1 MRLGFAVKVLGKA
14 GLKSNDARRW
24 QNEPHLKTS
33 IEYVNAIFD
42 YLEEQKISM
51 YRISSDF
58 APYLTHP
65 DLPQFHNQLVEARSE
80 LEALGKR
87 ARDLNLR
94 LSFHPSQ
101 YIVLNAPNPKLVE
114 TSTRDFLAQA
124 QMLDIMEQG
133 PEAVVV
139 THVGGVY
146 GERDAARQRFIDNF
160 KQLPEP
166 ARRRLVLENDDV
178 SWGVDDVLKIH
189 EATGIRC
196 IFDHQHHSCINP
208 AELSHE
214 EACRKILA
222 TWPTGVRPKIHYS
235 SPRLEARIIER
246 RDKASGKKIKSE
258 AAPLASQH
266 ADYIDAAVFIPF
278 ARAVAGNGP
287 VPFDVMCEAKAK
299 DLAVLKLRKDLARE
313 APEIEVK

>member
-1 MRLGFAVKVLGKA
+1 MKLGFAVKVLGKP
-14 GLKSNDARRW
+14 GLKSNDSRRW
-24 QNEPHLKTS
+24 QNNPHLKTS
-33 IEYVNAIFD
+33 IEYAQAIFD
-42 YLEEQKISM
+42 YLAEQRITM

-65 DLPQFHNQLVEARSE
+65 DLPQFHAQLVEARGE

-87 ARDLNLR
+87 AREMNLR

-114 TSTRDFLAQA
+114 TSSRDFLAQA
-124 QMLDIMEQG
+124 QMLDIMEQ
-133 PEAVVV
+133 PKEAVVV

-160 KQLPEP
+160 KKLPEP

-178 SWGVDDVLKIH
+178 SWGVDDVLRIH

-196 IFDHQHHSCINP
+196 IFDHQHHTCINP
-208 AELSHE
+208 AGLSHE
-214 EACRKILA
+214 DACRRILA
-222 TWPTGVRPKIHYS
+222 TWHDSRPKIHCS
-235 SPRLEARIIER
+235 SPRLEPRIIER
-246 RDKASGKKIKSE
+246 KDKTTGKKIQSE

-266 ADYIDAAVFIPF
+266 ADYIDADVFIPF
-278 ARAVAGNGP
+278 VRAVAGGASI
-287 VPFDVMCEAKAK
+287 PFDVMCEAKAK
-299 DLAVLKLRKDLARE
+299 DLAVLKLRDELKTR
-313 APEIEVK
+313 APEIEVE